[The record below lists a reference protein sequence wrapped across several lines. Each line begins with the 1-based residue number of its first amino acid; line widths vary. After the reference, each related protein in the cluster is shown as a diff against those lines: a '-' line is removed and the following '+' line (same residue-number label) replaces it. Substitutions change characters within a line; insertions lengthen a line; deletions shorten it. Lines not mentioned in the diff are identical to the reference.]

1 MSNNNGSIGAA
12 LMDEFKQMVA
22 DGRIPGID
30 LSQFKTPAELADFL
44 KDAIK
49 SSAKTLADISA
60 SKGTIPHDPSKQKGA
75 FEVTP
80 ATKAGDDEDEEDDG
94 LSENLSDIVN
104 DLSSEAAE
112 VKQRYDALVRSRA
125 FIHGVRDLPDSDIPD
140 HLVSM
145 TAVLNDLDKILFDV
159 DSIFRKLSAIDVAY
173 GLDDSVVL
181 NMILDQ
187 LNDLSVCVLPLTD
200 LFHSKLDM
208 ILGCG
213 WDPCEEEDD
222 VCDGCEGCVSTR
234 MATVSQRQAISRKV
248 FLRGR
253 CPALWWRVFACR
265 TRRMP
270 MKRAASRRMRQKG
283 ISRANWAPVPI

>member
-80 ATKAGDDEDEEDDG
+80 AAQAEAGDDEEDDS
-94 LSENLSDIVN
+94 LRENLSDIVN
-104 DLSSEAAE
+104 DLSGEAAE

-145 TAVLNDLDKILFDV
+145 TTVLNDLDKILFDV

-173 GLDDSVVL
+173 GLDDSVAL

-187 LNDLSVCVLPLTD
+187 LNDLSACVLPLAD

-222 VCDGCEGCVSTR
+222 VCEGCEGCAGCINEDGDCEPEAGDFQGGVPTGPLPG
-234 MATVSQRQAISRKV
+234 VV
-248 FLRGR
+248 
-253 CPALWWRVFACR
+253 VACV
-265 TRRMP
+265 RMP
-270 MKRAASRRMRQKG
+270 NPKDAHEEGSKPQDAAEG
-283 ISRANWAPVPI
+283 DIEG